1 MFWSKK
7 VEVTFIDA
15 DSGQTVAAS
24 SLAADQLPE
33 SFEAHT
39 TVTLRGESWEV
50 LEADPV
56 TREECAKRRAL
67 RLTVRRMKATDISP
81 GELLFS
87 LPSICDRIP
96 AIQDGTSK
104 LGKNVLELHED
115 DWRQVELVSSANR
128 QEAGACLNRIREIY
142 ETQRAPSRGF
152 KSIHVRKE
160 VASPLQGSTLTMAAL
175 RSALPMARALDGL
188 GYRGVAGL
196 IQDGFALEAPG
207 VTAFGLERDQK
218 IEACCLD
225 LRADPAWNQHVP
237 RLAALM
243 AECDLFLVDWC
254 RVHLASASETA
265 LKAYLEESLEWTP
278 DRSTLN

>member
-1 MFWSKK
+1 MFGSKK
-7 VEVTFIDA
+7 VEVTFVDA
-15 DSGQTVAAS
+15 DSGRTVAAS
-24 SLAADQLPE
+24 AVPADQLPE

-50 LEADPV
+50 LEADPM
-56 TREECAKRRAL
+56 TREECSKRRAL
-67 RLTVRRMKATDISP
+67 RLTVRRLKAAVISP

-87 LPSICDRIP
+87 LPSICDAIP
-96 AIQDGTSK
+96 GIQEGTSK
-104 LGKNVLELHED
+104 LGKDVLELHED

-128 QEAGACLNRIREIY
+128 QEARACLDRLREIH
-142 ETQRAPSRGF
+142 ETQRTPSGAF

-175 RSALPMARALDGL
+175 RSALPTARARDGL
-188 GYRGVAGL
+188 GYQGVAGL

-207 VTAFGLERDQK
+207 VTAFGLERNQK
-218 IEACCLD
+218 LEACCLH

-243 AECDLFLVDWC
+243 RDCDLLLVDWC
-254 RVHLASASETA
+254 RVHLASGSEQA
-265 LKAYLEESLEWTP
+265 LKAYLEEALEWTP
-278 DRSTLN
+278 DRSTLS